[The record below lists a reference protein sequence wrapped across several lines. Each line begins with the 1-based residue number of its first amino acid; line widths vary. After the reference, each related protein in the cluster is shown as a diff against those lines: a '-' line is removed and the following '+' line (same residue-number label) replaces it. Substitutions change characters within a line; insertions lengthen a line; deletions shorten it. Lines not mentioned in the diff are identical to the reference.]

1 MKLSEIITKQPTILM
16 REAVRQHDRR
26 IILESRNPQSGA
38 YWFIPLPDG
47 KWDIETFYDS
57 QFEDT
62 PHDQMWSRYVV
73 ERLAT
78 IWGKDHNWLRRV
90 IGDNYTGLPRG
101 RVSKV
106 NHDAGIGY
114 TIVHG
119 DDFPKG
125 CSITGVLNA
134 FNLRAFQRAHPDLV
148 NIYKDHHETM
158 ISGDPRRVQKALGVD
173 LGLKGSMIQM
183 Y

>member
-1 MKLSEIITKQPTILM
+1 MKLADIIAEQSTVLM
-16 REAVRQHDRR
+16 REAVRRHNHKL
-26 IILESRNPQSGA
+26 IKESRTPQSGA

-47 KWDIETFYDS
+47 SWDIEAFYDS
-57 QFEDT
+57 QFSDT

-101 RVSKV
+101 RVNRILLNDEPGFS
-106 NHDAGIGY
+106 
-114 TIVHG
+114 IVHG
-119 DDFPKG
+119 NDFPKG
-125 CSITGVLNA
+125 CSISGVLNV
-134 FNLRAFQRAHPDLV
+134 FNLKSFQRAHPDQV
-148 NIYKDHHETM
+148 QIYYDHHETM
-158 ISGDPRRVQKALGVD
+158 ISGDPKRVQKALGVD
-173 LGLKGSMIQM
+173 LGLKGAIASI